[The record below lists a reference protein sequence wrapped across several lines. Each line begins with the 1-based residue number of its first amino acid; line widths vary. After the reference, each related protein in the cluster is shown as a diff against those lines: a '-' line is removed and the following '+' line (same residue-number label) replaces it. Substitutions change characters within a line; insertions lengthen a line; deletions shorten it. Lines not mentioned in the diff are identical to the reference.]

1 LINTSDGSYILFT
14 RNFEYPK
21 TEYKKNH
28 SNIYI
33 FITRWTVDLWT
44 FKFNIRLSLTLI
56 AAAVMCP
63 FDSSVKCSIKIVAI
77 GLTFLAFLLSYLK
90 I

>member
-21 TEYKKNH
+21 TEYKKNY

-63 FDSSVKCSIKIVAI
+63 LDSSVKFSIKIVAI